1 MELKDIEKLLKL
13 CRKQGVTEF
22 NSTEISFKLGELP
35 ISPSVKAEI
44 EAQEQEESQLT
55 EKEMDDLVFY
65 SVGGIPP
72 GVSN

>member
-1 MELKDIEKLLKL
+1 MEIKDIEKLLKL

-22 NSTEISFKLGELP
+22 TSPDISFKLGDLP
-35 ISPSVKAEI
+35 VTQSQRAEMDL
-44 EAQEQEESQLT
+44 QEQEEQQLS

-72 GVSN
+72 GAN